1 MIKRLKL
8 KFVILA
14 MLSLF
19 ILLAVIVAGMNI
31 LNYSSVVVEA
41 DEILAF
47 LSENNG
53 TFPDK
58 SGKPVHGMDIP
69 KHFSPEM
76 PYETRFFSVLI
87 NDSGRIIET
96 RTEQIISIDKQTAE
110 DYAESI
116 MRSGK
121 DTGFIGDYRY
131 FIAESKKGNRIIF
144 LDCGRKL
151 EAFDRFMFI
160 SVFMSFV
167 GFAVVSVIIIIFSEK
182 IIKPV
187 AQSYEK
193 QKRFITD
200 AGHELKTPLTIINAN
215 VDLLEAD
222 PNDADCIND
231 IRQQTQRL
239 ASLTNNLVYLAQ
251 LDENEEHIEKV
262 ETPLSDI
269 VSETVAAFETIVQ
282 MQNKEIVCSVQPLL
296 SIKGD
301 NIALQQLVSVLVD
314 NAIKYSPE
322 NSAIRVTLEKR
333 NKSIEF
339 AVSNTSVYPIEGD
352 ALEHIFDR
360 FYRTDTSRNSETGGN
375 GIGLSIAKKIMEEHK
390 GKIYARTTD
399 GLDFSIICLFRSVQG

>member
-8 KFVILA
+8 KFIV
-14 MLSLF
+14 
-19 ILLAVIVAGMNI
+19 LAVISIFVLLSAIVAGMNI
-31 LNYSSVVVEA
+31 INYNSVVLEA

-53 TFPDK
+53 AFPDRG
-58 SGKPVHGMDIP
+58 GKPAHGIYMP
-69 KHFSPEM
+69 KRFSPET
-76 PYETRFFSVLI
+76 PYETRYFYVLMS
-87 NDSGRIIET
+87 DSGRVIET
-96 RTEQIISIDKQTAE
+96 HTEQIISIDEQTAE

-116 MRSGK
+116 MESGK

-131 FIAESKKGNRIIF
+131 CIAEAKKGNRIIF

-167 GFAVVSVIIIIFSEK
+167 GFAAVSVIIIIFSGK

-215 VDLLEAD
+215 VDLLESD

-282 MQNKEIVCSVQPLL
+282 MQNKKIVCSVQPLL

>member
-8 KFVILA
+8 KFIVLA
-14 MLSLF
+14 MISIFVLLS
-19 ILLAVIVAGMNI
+19 AIVAGMNI
-31 LNYSSVVVEA
+31 INYNSVVIEA

-53 TFPDK
+53 AFPDK
-58 SGKPVHGMDIP
+58 GGKPAHGIDIP
-69 KHFSPEM
+69 KHFSPET
-76 PYETRFFSVLI
+76 PYETRYFSVLMS
-87 NDSGRIIET
+87 DSGRVIET
-96 RTEQIISIDKQTAE
+96 HTDQIISIDEQTAE

-116 MRSGK
+116 IENGK

-131 FIAESKKGNRIIF
+131 CITGAKKGNRIIF

-160 SVFMSFV
+160 SICMSFV
-167 GFAVVSVIIIIFSEK
+167 GFVAVSVIIIIFSGK
-182 IIKPV
+182 IIEPV

-222 PNDADCIND
+222 PDDIDCIND

-251 LDENEEHIEKV
+251 LDENEEHVEKV

-269 VSETVAAFETIVQ
+269 VSETAAAFETIVQ
-282 MQNKEIVCSVQPLL
+282 VQNKEIVCSIQPLL

-322 NSAIRVTLEKR
+322 NSTIRVTLEKR

-360 FYRTDTSRNSETGGN
+360 FYRTDSSRNSETGGN